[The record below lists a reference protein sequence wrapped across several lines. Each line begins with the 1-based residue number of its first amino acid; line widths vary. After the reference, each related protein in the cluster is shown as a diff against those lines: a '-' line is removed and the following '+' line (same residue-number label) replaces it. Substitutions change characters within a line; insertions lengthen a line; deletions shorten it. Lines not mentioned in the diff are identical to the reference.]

1 MATIRATILSVAEF
15 VTTLGYALYVI
26 AYLMR
31 YVRAVGC
38 VHGTFYG
45 LVFVWF
51 CTEKCIISNFHIRSR
66 LLTAHCKR
74 YLALNYYHILTIR

>member
-31 YVRAVGC
+31 YEGRRVCSWHILRLSFC
-38 VHGTFYG
+38 VVLHR
-45 LVFVWF
+45 
-51 CTEKCIISNFHIRSR
+51 KCIISNFHIRSR